1 MTPDPA
7 AISARIRDFLIGE
20 LNPDRDPAE
29 LNPDQDL
36 FEQGWIDSIGFLKL
50 VAFLEEAFGLVIEDD
65 HLFDDR
71 FLSLTG
77 QGNLIAELIADQSG
91 ARG

>member
-1 MTPDPA
+1 MTDPA
-7 AISARIRDFLIGE
+7 AISARIRDFLTGE
-20 LNPDRDPAE
+20 LNSDRDPAE
-29 LNPDQDL
+29 LDPNQDL

-50 VAFLEEAFGLVIEDD
+50 VAFLEETFGLIIEDD

-77 QGNLIAELIADQSG
+77 QGELIAELIAGQNGD
-91 ARG
+91 RG